1 MLPAIQNGFTF
12 IAFLMFVA
20 GGLLA
25 LEKYAKWKIFNYMP
39 PLVWIY
45 LLNMVFCTMGLFNSD
60 AVSSAYGSLKNNL
73 LYAMIFVMLLR
84 CDFRKLAK
92 LSGRMIAIFLGCSV
106 TLAIGF
112 IIGFPIFKSSLGGG
126 ETIWGATAALY
137 ASWVGGSANMAAM

>member
-60 AVSSAYGSLKNNL
+60 AVSSAYDSLKNNL
-73 LYAMIFVMLLR
+73 LYAMIFVML
-84 CDFRKLAK
+84 
-92 LSGRMIAIFLGCSV
+92 
-106 TLAIGF
+106 
-112 IIGFPIFKSSLGGG
+112 PSSP
-126 ETIWGATAALY
+126 AA
-137 ASWVGGSANMAAM
+137 